1 MQLVKV
7 FTTEEL
13 ILILEG
19 QRTQVMNGIKLIGEL
34 ERDQSSAIPEQEIK
48 GFYGFL
54 AEMKSQGIDKAWD
67 TRERIWEYQKLHN
80 ISGIA
85 YKTVNIG
92 GNGYTLPFAHD
103 QLIMVDGDAKILKN
117 AIPTTREAFEQYIKV
132 NPLAYIYLE
141 YYDKWG
147 ATHDIQTTSEAIF
160 RQIDYYSEWCDLGWV
175 ELHFYGEHEGSIS
188 IGWGNPIDAIY
199 KKHDKEDGSERINYH
214 FQTASTWVKRRQPIN

>member
-1 MQLVKV
+1 MQLVKI

-13 ILILEG
+13 ILILES
-19 QRTQVMNGIKLIGEL
+19 QRNQVMNGIKLIDEL
-34 ERDQSSAIPEQEIK
+34 ERDQGLTIPKQQIED
-48 GFYGFL
+48 FYRFL
-54 AEMKSQGIDKAWD
+54 SEMKSQGVDKVWD

-85 YKTVNIG
+85 YKSVTVGENS
-92 GNGYTLPFAHD
+92 YTLPFAHD

-117 AIPTTREAFEQYIKV
+117 AIPTTKEAFEQYIKC

-141 YYDKWG
+141 YHDKWG
-147 ATHDIQTTSEAIF
+147 STHDIQTTAEAIL

-175 ELHFYGEHEGSIS
+175 ELHFYNEHEGRIS

-199 KKHDKEDGSERINYH
+199 KKHDKKDGSERINYY
-214 FQTASTWVKRRQPIN
+214 FQTASTWVKRRRPIN